1 MRISDWSSD
10 VCSSDLILPA
20 LRERELGLLLPAL
33 LGLAEAGEATR
44 GLLPLGDRLVRG
56 RPHLHQG
63 VLHLLDHQA
72 DDLLRLFGTV
82 EDGIEVGIDDVGE
95 AGDDTPRSVP
105 YHCLSRLLAALRA
118 GREEAGVC
126 FLA

>member
-1 MRISDWSSD
+1 MIRRPPRSTRTDTLFPYTTLFRS
-10 VCSSDLILPA
+10 
-20 LRERELGLLLPAL
+20 
-33 LGLAEAGEATR
+33 AEAGEATR
-44 GLLPLGDRLVRG
+44 GLLPLGDRLGRG

-95 AGDDTPRSVP
+95 AGEDTHRSVP
-105 YHCLSRLLAALRA
+105 YLCLSRMTAALRA
-118 GREEAGVC
+118 GRERVDRKSTR
-126 FLA
+126 LNSSH

>member
-1 MRISDWSSD
+1 MTRAPPSSTRTD
-10 VCSSDLILPA
+10 TLVPVTTLFRSSA
-20 LRERELGLLLPAL
+20 AARS
-33 LGLAEAGEATR
+33 ATR
-44 GLLPLGDRLVRG
+44 GLLPLGDRLGRG

-95 AGDDTPRSVP
+95 AGEDTQDRKST
-105 YHCLSRLLAALRA
+105 RLNSSH
-118 GREEAGVC
+118 
-126 FLA
+126 